1 MRSSGVLQRAA
12 KSYGWYSKFM
22 KEGNE
27 GFKRFL
33 PPTAFDW
40 CQPNELG
47 ELPKRPHAFFDIRIE
62 NEELERIHFE
72 LASDIVPKTVDNF
85 KKLCLGLGTKFGG
98 YKGTKIFYT
107 SKGVSMM
114 GGDIVTET
122 SSGTGN
128 HSAGDS
134 RYFNDENYII
144 PHTERGLVRCVPI
157 LHPLKRH
164 CPHRLL
170 TPLPVLFSPFRFNLH
185 FNMQYGI
192 NRNTYKRFSIL
203 YCACSNASIE
213 RKMRD
218 LRTDRE
224 GHGFYPSNREGKNV
238 QRTITPHRSHH
249 TPHRH

>member
-1 MRSSGVLQRAA
+1 
-12 KSYGWYSKFM
+12 M

-33 PPTAFDW
+33 PPTPFDW

-47 ELPKRPHAFFDIRIE
+47 ELPKRPQAFFDIRIE

-144 PHTERGLVRCVPI
+144 PHTEKGLVRCVRI
-157 LHPLKRH
+157 LHPLNRH
-164 CPHRLL
+164 RSYLL
-170 TPLPVLFSPFRFNLH
+170 LHCLFCSH
-185 FNMQYGI
+185 HSTSTSTCSMASIGI
-192 NRNTYKRFSIL
+192 HTNGSQFYIALAPMPQLNGRCVTFARIVKGMDSIL
-203 YCACSNASIE
+203 AIE
-213 RKMRD
+213 KV
-218 LRTDRE
+218 RT
-224 GHGFYPSNREGKNV
+224 S
-238 QRTITPHRSHH
+238 
-249 TPHRH
+249 